1 MGRVTVDGQP
11 RRGVVVSDGI
21 NVMTTDANGEYRMY
35 TTGRQH
41 VFISVPADCEL
52 PTLLGDPKFYKT
64 LDYSGRRD
72 HPARFPS
79 GVNPKEN
86 RMDPLHY
93 GRPADRQRK
102 KTSLISWE

>member
-1 MGRVTVDGQP
+1 
-11 RRGVVVSDGI
+11 
-21 NVMTTDANGEYRMY
+21 MY

-64 LDYSGRRD
+64 LDYSDAAIIQRD
-72 HPARFPS
+72 FRP

-102 KTSLISWE
+102 RHH